1 MRRTITPELVDQPSP
16 DPALLAES
24 LADLAWLNRYLGGT
38 ATMIHQLNR
47 LLGGLV
53 PRRLRVLD
61 VGAGGADMLVALREW
76 CQRRGIVLEAVALDF
91 GRETTQQAAKNIESV
106 GCEVLR
112 VTCGDARAVPFSDRA
127 FDVAISSTFLH
138 HVEEDDAVMTLKEMV
153 RVSDLG
159 IIVSDLRRELWGY
172 VAAWALANTVWR
184 RHHYTRHDAIASMR
198 AAFSLEEAIALAQ
211 RAGLAAVVEPQLWFR
226 WALRWRRAD

>member
-38 ATMIHQLNR
+38 ATLIHQLNR
-47 LLGGLV
+47 LLDGV
-53 PRRLRVLD
+53 TPRRLRVLD
-61 VGAGGADMLVALREW
+61 VGAGGADMLVALRQSCLRSGFE
-76 CQRRGIVLEAVALDF
+76 LEGVALDL
-91 GRETTQQAAKNIESV
+91 GRETTQQAAKNIGGV
-106 GCEVLR
+106 WCKVLR
-112 VTCGDARAVPFSDRA
+112 VARGDARALPFCDHA

-138 HVEEDDAVMTLKEMV
+138 HLDEGDAVVVLKEMA

-159 IIVSDLRRELWGY
+159 IVVSDLRRELWGY
-172 VAAWALANTVWR
+172 VAAWTLANTVWR
-184 RHHYTRHDAIASMR
+184 RHRYTHHDATVSMR

-211 RAGLAAVVEPQLWFR
+211 RAGLTAVVEPQLWFR
-226 WALRWRRAD
+226 WAVRWRRGD

>member
-1 MRRTITPELVDQPSP
+1 MQRTITPELVDQPSP

-38 ATMIHQLNR
+38 ATVIHQLNR
-47 LLGGLV
+47 LLGGV
-53 PRRLRVLD
+53 FPRRLRVLD

-76 CQRRGIVLEAVALDF
+76 CQRRGFVLEAVALDL
-91 GRETTQQAAKNIESV
+91 GRETTLQAAKNIESA

-112 VTCGDARAVPFSDRA
+112 VACGDARALSFSDRA

-138 HVEEDDAVMTLKEMV
+138 HVDEGDAVVTLTEMA

-172 VAAWALANTVWR
+172 VAAWTLANTVWR
-184 RHHYTRHDAIASMR
+184 RHRYTRHDATASMHG
-198 AAFSLEEAIALAQ
+198 AFSLEEASALAQ

>member
-1 MRRTITPELVDQPSP
+1 MQRTITPELVDQRSP

-38 ATMIHQLNR
+38 ATLIHQLNR
-47 LLGGLV
+47 LLGGV
-53 PRRLRVLD
+53 SPRRLRVLD

-76 CQRRGIVLEAVALDF
+76 CLRSGFELEAVALDV
-91 GRETTQQAAKNIESV
+91 GRETTQQAAKNIGNV
-106 GCEVLR
+106 GCEGLR
-112 VTCGDARAVPFSDRA
+112 VACGDACTLPFSDSA

-138 HVEEDDAVMTLKEMV
+138 HLEEGDAVVALKEMA
-153 RVSDLG
+153 RVSGLG
-159 IIVSDLRRELWGY
+159 VIVSDLRRELWGY
-172 VAAWALANTVWR
+172 IAAWTLANTVWR
-184 RHHYTRHDAIASMR
+184 RHRYTHHDATVSMR

-226 WALRWRRAD
+226 WALRWRCAD